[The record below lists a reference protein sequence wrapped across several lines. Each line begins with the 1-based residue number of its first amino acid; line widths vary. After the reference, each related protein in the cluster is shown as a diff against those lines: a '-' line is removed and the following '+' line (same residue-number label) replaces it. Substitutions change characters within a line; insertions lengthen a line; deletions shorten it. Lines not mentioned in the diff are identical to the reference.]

1 MREVAGLNN
10 TTEAQLINI
19 HHSAIKLFFPII
31 HPLSYEHNGPSAEI
45 KTQWANEKLTR
56 SARGEKKQQ
65 RQVCYRV
72 EGQKIKKKT
81 SMRRRGKKPGVYLR
95 RSWPGILMRPHSDSE
110 MRVRSPHCGCQI
122 TARPQQEIRDRV
134 WGRRGGRGPGAGGCQ
149 DYKFSSFRTA
159 KRTEVENNPQ
169 PYPTQGG
176 KLIKSLVTNRMPFP
190 ERSLKRMLV
199 AN

>member
-1 MREVAGLNN
+1 MIQRCESGRLIVDVKLPRGHNRKYE
-10 TTEAQLINI
+10 TEC
-19 HHSAIKLFFPII
+19 
-31 HPLSYEHNGPSAEI
+31 EEG
-45 KTQWANEKLTR
+45 
-56 SARGEKKQQ
+56 GE
-65 RQVCYRV
+65 
-72 EGQKIKKKT
+72 E
-81 SMRRRGKKPGVYLR
+81 
-95 RSWPGILMRPHSDSE
+95 
-110 MRVRSPHCGCQI
+110 
-122 TARPQQEIRDRV
+122 
-134 WGRRGGRGPGAGGCQ
+134 GGRGAGGCQ